1 MDITR
6 LSCNGHSLENIRDY
20 PLSLI
25 TTLCALLDDIKDIE
39 DVNTLEIMSFAT
51 QGTSE
56 SIVKKQE
63 KLLKDKP
70 HG

>member
-1 MDITR
+1 M
-6 LSCNGHSLENIRDY
+6 
-20 PLSLI
+20 
-25 TTLCALLDDIKDIE
+25 CALLDDIKDIE